1 MKFYKRV
8 SVIFL
13 ILTIFF
19 VSISLNALSNEEPT
33 ETTSAASTSTEATI
47 SLLPTISP
55 TLTPS
60 PEPTQVPTPT
70 PTPTPISNLKSLGR
84 YRLTAYCPCRKCSE
98 GYGTNTSTGVQAT
111 QGRTIAVDPRVIP
124 YGSIVVIN
132 GHEYVAEDCGGA
144 IKGKRIDVYFN
155 DHKTASDF
163 GVQYAEVYVKI

>member
-13 ILTIFF
+13 MLTVFF
-19 VSISLNALSNEEPT
+19 ISMSLNALPDEVPT
-33 ETTSAASTSTEATI
+33 ETTSAASTSTETTV

-70 PTPTPISNLKSLGR
+70 PTSKLKLLGS
-84 YRLTAYCPCRKCSE
+84 YRLTAYCPCYKCSE
-98 GYGTNTSTGVQAT
+98 GYGTNTSTGVKAT

-163 GVQYAEVYVKI
+163 GVQYAEVYIKT